1 MMRHRAPSYGIP
13 LPPHAVA
20 PYKTNGKGGKTNG
33 RGGQNTYGKGSKT
46 DGRGG
51 GVLLEPGD
59 GSWECSGLP
68 GGRVQPTGRW
78 AKRTARGA
86 KRTGRV
92 AKRYIYIYTIF
103 LWPKPLST
111 RLVPSLLASTAHHSP
126 AAAMARPYVP
136 DGWTHLHSETV
147 TEVPQVTAKFFRS
160 WFVAFL
166 KKQDVGK
173 CRSG

>member
-1 MMRHRAPSYGIP
+1 MFRTPGGEGSTNGE
-13 LPPHAVA
+13 VG
-20 PYKTNGKGGKTNG
+20 KTNGTGGKTNRQG
-33 RGGQNTYGKGSKT
+33 CKT
-46 DGRGG
+46 I
-51 GVLLEPGD
+51 
-59 GSWECSGLP
+59 
-68 GGRVQPTGRW
+68 
-78 AKRTARGA
+78 
-86 KRTGRV
+86 
-92 AKRYIYIYTIF
+92 YIYIYTIF